1 MNWEQYEPYATPV
14 QLRYLKAV
22 SKHGSQRNAAK
33 ALGVHAGTVAT
44 AVAAVKHK
52 AARKGFSPEE
62 DEKGLAPEGFFVD
75 KTSVYTKTATGA
87 KWTKT
92 SAEKLHLSKVARIIV
107 DQLTVPKA
115 KPVKLVKACRLENQ
129 LTVLPI
135 GDAHIGLLAWG
146 EEVGEDHDLKIAERE
161 LVAVAQK
168 LTLLAPATKRALIV
182 NVGDYFHVDSYRG
195 VTERGGNL
203 LDCDSRYPKMVRI
216 GIACMVAIIDA
227 ALKKHEEVEVINV
240 AGNHDKQ
247 TSFLLSLVLERHYR
261 NEPRVLVRAEPTPF
275 FYVEFGKCLIG
286 ATHGDT
292 CKPTDLPEIMAV
304 DRHEAWGRTNY
315 RYWYTGHI
323 HHDSKKELRGCVF
336 ESFRTLARPDAWHH
350 GSGYRSG
357 RDMKCIVLDKDHGEV
372 MRHTVGISRVK
383 NEQ

>member
-1 MNWEQYEPYATPV
+1 MNPELYEPYATAT
-14 QLRYLKAV
+14 QMRYLKAV
-22 SKHGSQRNAAK
+22 SKHGSLRKAAK
-33 ALGVHAGTVAT
+33 ALDVHVGTIASSVS
-44 AVAAVKHK
+44 AVKHK

-75 KTSVYTKTATGA
+75 RTSVYTKTATGA

-92 SAEKLHLSKVARIIV
+92 SSEKLHLSKVARIIV

-161 LVAVAQK
+161 LVAVAQR
-168 LTLLAPATKRALIV
+168 LTLLAPATKRALVI
-182 NVGDYFHVDSYRG
+182 NTGDLFHTDNYRG
-195 VTERGGNL
+195 VTERGGNA

-216 GIACMVAIIDA
+216 GIACMIAVIDS
-227 ALKKHEEVEVINV
+227 ALTKHEKVEVINV

-261 NEPRVLVRAEPTPF
+261 NEPRVLIRAEPVPF

-292 CKPTDLPEIMAV
+292 CKPEALPEIMAV
-304 DRHEAWGRTNY
+304 DRSEAWGRTKH
-315 RYWYTGHI
+315 RYWYTGHV
-323 HHDSKKELRGCVF
+323 HHTQTKEFRGCVF

-350 GSGYRSG
+350 SQGYRSG
-357 RDMKCIVLDKDHGEV
+357 RDMKCIVLDAEHGEV
-372 MRHTVGISRVK
+372 MRHTVGLSRI
-383 NEQ
+383 QL